1 MGKLEASPHVQ
12 ETSDGRWTPLLEAC
26 FAEFTEA
33 EQEGDAVRTTPLIRA
48 LASLALVARGIIT
61 PESRRGQ
68 QALRVGRLA
77 LARQLIAR
85 HLSQSTLSPAML
97 ADQLGGSVRHMHM
110 LFEGTGMS
118 FSQTVAAQR
127 IRLSRRL
134 LLEAPRRQIT
144 EVARV
149 TGFDS
154 LATFYRIFHEKVGMT
169 PGAFRAQGAQSA
181 TANLLP
187 SDQGAS
193 TDLTA
198 K

>member
-33 EQEGDAVRTTPLIRA
+33 EQEGDAVRTTPLVRA
-48 LASLALVARGIIT
+48 LASLALIARGIIT
-61 PESRRGQ
+61 PASRRGQ

-85 HLSQSTLSPAML
+85 HLSQPTLSPAML
-97 ADQLGGSVRHMHM
+97 ADQLGVSVRHMHM

-149 TGFDS
+149 SGFDS

-169 PGAFRAQGAQSA
+169 PGAFRAQGAPSA
-181 TANLLP
+181 TGNLLP
-187 SDQGAS
+187 SGQGAS